1 MSRSL
6 VRAILVAALLLGLS
20 GCVTPEE
27 LRQQDEAAC
36 SSYGFHPG
44 TSDFAACLQREN
56 LARRYGGWS
65 APPPMW
71 YGGGWHRF
79 P

>member
-6 VRAILVAALLLGLS
+6 ARAILVAALLLGLS
-20 GCVTPEE
+20 GCITPEE

-44 TSDFAACLQREN
+44 TADFAACLQREN
-56 LARRYGGWS
+56 LSRRYGGWS

-71 YGGGWHRF
+71 YGAGWHRF